1 MGLVQINEPLHQRA
15 VVMLHHSVAAQ
26 VDVEG
31 FVKGS
36 AQGTPLNVAPA
47 RDRRLH
53 FLNWAACVVQWMFRM
68 IFSPTK
74 CTHSHRKQCWQGQKM
89 H

>member
-1 MGLVQINEPLHQRA
+1 MGSVEINGPLLQRA

-53 FLNWAACVVQWMFRM
+53 FFNWAACVVQICSVDVPHDF
-68 IFSPTK
+68 F
-74 CTHSHRKQCWQGQKM
+74 THQM
-89 H
+89 YT

>member
-1 MGLVQINEPLHQRA
+1 MNRNEQIRSKNAIGSNLLTPKFDVFTMGALRQRA

-36 AQGTPLNVAPA
+36 AQGSRNSV
-47 RDRRLH
+47 
-53 FLNWAACVVQWMFRM
+53 
-68 IFSPTK
+68 
-74 CTHSHRKQCWQGQKM
+74 
-89 H
+89 